1 MSRLGQTTIDRS
13 SSADPG
19 QGFIYSLAVPIG
31 SGRFDGRFIRNLP
44 MIKTALVVDDSKS
57 ARFALR
63 KFLEGFNYKVNT
75 ADSAADAYRQLA
87 GPLPDVV
94 FLDHVMPGVDGFEAL
109 KVIRADPVTATLPVV
124 ICSSNE
130 GEDFVHQAK
139 LRGATDVLQKPP
151 SAEQIAGVLA
161 NLSNQE
167 TDFAALAPKL
177 QPEPAPMREA
187 PSMMERL
194 MAAIPAKPGTVV
206 ATAPAPITPS
216 KVQPIREPA
225 VAIQQAVMK
234 SLRDAMPQ
242 SSEPRPQPLPEL
254 PAVPML
260 SSEAPTLAAAS
271 LEQLRDE
278 AEARFA
284 ALREELLAEMQTL
297 RQQLGQLNAGTASEE
312 RLRNLAQDAAKSRTN
327 ALAQTLEQHLT
338 SLQANLDAVLRAQ
351 NERLEQALQ
360 VVRQTAA
367 EEAERVVMNAA
378 QRIADQMTSSML
390 KTMGQ
395 QLSSLGRGSF

>member
-1 MSRLGQTTIDRS
+1 
-13 SSADPG
+13 
-19 QGFIYSLAVPIG
+19 
-31 SGRFDGRFIRNLP
+31 

-109 KVIRADPVTATLPVV
+109 KVIRTDPVTAALPVV

-177 QPEPAPMREA
+177 QPEPAPTRVA

-194 MAAIPAKPGTVV
+194 MAAIPAKSGTVV
-206 ATAPAPITPS
+206 AAAPAPITPS

-242 SSEPRPQPLPEL
+242 NNEPRPQPLPEL

-260 SSEAPTLAAAS
+260 SSEAPTLAAGS

-284 ALREELLAEMQTL
+284 ALREELLTEMQTL
-297 RQQLGQLNAGTASEE
+297 RQQLGQLNAGTSSEE
-312 RLRNLAQDAAKSRTN
+312 RLRNLAQEAAKNRTN

-360 VVRQTAA
+360 LVRQTAA

>member
-1 MSRLGQTTIDRS
+1 
-13 SSADPG
+13 
-19 QGFIYSLAVPIG
+19 
-31 SGRFDGRFIRNLP
+31 

-109 KVIRADPVTATLPVV
+109 KVIRADPLTASLPVV

-130 GEDFVHQAK
+130 GEDFIHQAK

-151 SAEQIAGVLA
+151 SPEQIAGVLA
-161 NLSNQE
+161 NLSNQDA
-167 TDFAALAPKL
+167 DFASLAPQL
-177 QPEPAPMREA
+177 QPEPTPGREA

-194 MAAIPAKPGTVV
+194 MAAIPAKSGAAP
-206 ATAPAPITPS
+206 TANPAPITPS

-242 SSEPRPQPLPEL
+242 NSEPRVQPLPEL

-260 SSEAPTLAAAS
+260 SSELPTLAAGS

-284 ALREELLAEMQTL
+284 ALREELLTEMQTL
-297 RQQLGQLNAGTASEE
+297 RQQLGQLNAGTGSEE
-312 RLRNLAQDAAKSRTN
+312 RLRNLAQEAAKSRTN

-360 VVRQTAA
+360 LVRQTAA

>member
-1 MSRLGQTTIDRS
+1 
-13 SSADPG
+13 
-19 QGFIYSLAVPIG
+19 
-31 SGRFDGRFIRNLP
+31 

-94 FLDHVMPGVDGFEAL
+94 FLDHIMPGVDGFEAL
-109 KVIRADPVTATLPVV
+109 KVIRADPLTSTLPVV

-151 SAEQIAGVLA
+151 SPEQIAGVLS
-161 NLSNQE
+161 NLSNQDA
-167 TDFAALAPKL
+167 DFASLAPRL
-177 QPEPAPMREA
+177 QPEPAPVREA

-194 MAAIPAKPGTVV
+194 MAAIPAKSGTV
-206 ATAPAPITPS
+206 AAAPAPITPS

-242 SSEPRPQPLPEL
+242 SSEPRPPARPEL
-254 PAVPML
+254 PAVPTL
-260 SSEAPTLAAAS
+260 SSEAANPAS
-271 LEQLRDE
+271 DYLEQLREE

-284 ALREELLAEMQTL
+284 ALREELLAEMQGL
-297 RQQLGQLNAGTASEE
+297 RQQLGQLNTGTGSEE
-312 RLRNLAQDAAKSRTN
+312 RLRNLAQEAAKSRTN

-360 VVRQTAA
+360 LVRQTAA

>member
-1 MSRLGQTTIDRS
+1 
-13 SSADPG
+13 
-19 QGFIYSLAVPIG
+19 
-31 SGRFDGRFIRNLP
+31 

-75 ADSAADAYRQLA
+75 ADGAADAYRQLA

-94 FLDHVMPGVDGFEAL
+94 FLDHIMPGVDGFEAL
-109 KVIRADPVTATLPVV
+109 KVIRADPLTAKLPVV

-151 SAEQIAGVLA
+151 SPEQIAGVLA

-177 QPEPAPMREA
+177 QPEPAPVREG

-194 MAAIPAKPGTVV
+194 MAAIPAKSGTVS
-206 ATAPAPITPS
+206 AAPAPITPS

-242 SSEPRPQPLPEL
+242 NSEPRPQALPEL
-254 PAVPML
+254 PAVPTL
-260 SSEAPTLAAAS
+260 SSESPALAAAS
-271 LEQLRDE
+271 LEQLRE
-278 AEARFA
+278 ESEERFA
-284 ALREELLAEMQTL
+284 QLRQDLFAEMQAL
-297 RQQLGQLNAGTASEE
+297 RQQLSQLNVGSGGSEE
-312 RLRNLAQDAAKSRTN
+312 RLRNLAQEAAKSRTN

-360 VVRQTAA
+360 LVRQTAA